1 MKQIAQESY
10 KGPSEKWSVVIV
22 LWAIFLTLLSC
33 ADHEEARSKSISS
46 DNTAWEAL
54 DFDEVDFPTT
64 TLRKTTSFS
73 LLSPERVLSDF
84 VVGVSSSKAF
94 RQALLLPISEA
105 FALRGDRLY
114 PTFFQRIFLSSF
126 QTQAP

>member
-1 MKQIAQESY
+1 MKRVYQEN
-10 KGPSEKWSVVIV
+10 KKAPSEKWSVVIV
-22 LWAIFLTLLSC
+22 LWAIFLMLLSC
-33 ADHEEARSKSISS
+33 ADHEEARPKSISS

-84 VVGVSSSKAF
+84 VVGIA
-94 RQALLLPISEA
+94 RPQAYLR
-105 FALRGDRLY
+105 ALDQPLTAATAPQMGWTY
-114 PTFFQRIFLSSF
+114 FSFFQRIFLNSF